1 VKPDVLAQLL
11 AARASGTPV
20 ALVTDLDA
28 GTHSLFLGEYLS
40 GVVELDADALAA
52 VRRAVDQDISGMIER
67 PGRRIFVHVFNPA
80 ERLIVVGAVHIAQAL
95 APMASLA
102 GYDVTIVDPRRAFA
116 TDARFPDV
124 KMIDEWPD
132 EALARLKPD
141 SRTAIVTLTHDPK
154 IDDPALA
161 AALASPSFYVGAL
174 GSTRTHAKRL
184 ERLGERGFGERDF
197 ARIHGPIGLSIGAKT
212 PAEIAI
218 SIMAEI
224 TAVRRT
230 GSTSPKAAREAAA

>member
-1 VKPDVLAQLL
+1 MRADILAQLL

-20 ALVTDLDA
+20 ALVTDIDA
-28 GTHSLFLGEYLS
+28 DRQSLFLDGRLS
-40 GVVELDADALAA
+40 GTVDLDAAALDA
-52 VRRAVDQDISGMIER
+52 VRQAVEQDRSGLVEQ
-67 PGRRIFVHVFNPA
+67 PGRRVFVHVFNPP

-116 TDARFPDV
+116 TDARFPEV
-124 KMIDEWPD
+124 RMIDEWPD

-141 SRTAIVTLTHDPK
+141 GRTAIVTLTHDPK

-161 AALASPSFYVGAL
+161 AALASPAFYVGAL

-184 ERLGERGFGERDF
+184 ERLGARGFGERDF
-197 ARIHGPIGLSIGAKT
+197 ARIHGPIGLAIGART

-224 TAVRRT
+224 TAVRRK
-230 GSTSPKAAREAAA
+230 GEARGGAEREAAA